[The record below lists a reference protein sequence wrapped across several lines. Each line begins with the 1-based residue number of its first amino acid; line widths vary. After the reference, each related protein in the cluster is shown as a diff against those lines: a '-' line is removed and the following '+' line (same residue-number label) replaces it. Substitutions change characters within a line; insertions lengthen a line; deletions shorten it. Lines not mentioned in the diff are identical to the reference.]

1 LIIIYGILPN
11 CHGTTF
17 YCSGTLPAGLYGR
30 KNISVAQG
38 TIARVTDR
46 GFGFIQQEQG
56 GEDLFFHSSAL
67 QNVTFD
73 NLRRGDIVQYD
84 AEPDPRGRGN
94 RAVNVQK
101 IDR

>member
-1 LIIIYGILPN
+1 MF
-11 CHGTTF
+11 T
-17 YCSGTLPAGLYGR
+17 CSDASSARPSGR
-30 KNISVAQG
+30 KNSSVAQG

-73 NLRRGDIVQYD
+73 NLRRGDTVEYD

>member
-1 LIIIYGILPN
+1 MIYCTGASSARPD
-11 CHGTTF
+11 
-17 YCSGTLPAGLYGR
+17 GR
-30 KNISVAQG
+30 KNSSVAQG

-73 NLRRGDIVQYD
+73 NLRRGDAVEYD

-94 RAVNVQK
+94 RAVNVHK
-101 IDR
+101 IER

>member
-1 LIIIYGILPN
+1 M
-11 CHGTTF
+11 F
-17 YCSGTLPAGLYGR
+17 YCSGALPARPIGR

-101 IDR
+101 IER

>member
-1 LIIIYGILPN
+1 M
-11 CHGTTF
+11 
-17 YCSGTLPAGLYGR
+17 
-30 KNISVAQG
+30 AQG

-67 QNVTFD
+67 VGVTFD
-73 NLRRGDIVQYD
+73 ELQRNDVVQYD
-84 AEPDPRGRGN
+84 TEPDTRGRGS

-101 IDR
+101 VRR